1 MSIEQMKHADWLRK
15 NHLLYFGFAIA
26 GGLGLIAQLILR
38 SNMATILSVAIPFAI
53 ATVLY
58 IIFRLTR
65 NKFLTKAMPYILI
78 LSTFA
83 VALGVIFLSGANLGS
98 IGIIFFLL
106 VLGAIHGRLI
116 IMGLAYMLSLISL
129 LLNNA
134 QFVSPELVTDSGA
147 NLVLLHFLS
156 GVILLL
162 LVRQNARTYTEIEK
176 LSEQTAL
183 RMNEEAD
190 LAQRLDSTVEKITH
204 NLSRLRSSSETS
216 LGSQREMLVAIS
228 EVSEASQQQADHISD
243 IAERSEDT
251 HQSVEVIS
259 HGLTALVH
267 TATEAGGR
275 ADEGSSKI
283 EGLKSGID
291 AFATFFEELNETFAT
306 LTEKISE
313 TNEFASSIK
322 QITDQTNLLA
332 LNASIEAARAGEYG
346 KGFAVVADEI
356 RKLAGLTDDTLAKID
371 SNLVEVNTFNE
382 LAVSKLKAGKE
393 QITIQTEV
401 ADSSNVTFTGLR
413 SAMSELQSEMQ
424 TFIESFKEVT
434 TNTGTI
440 QERTMEFASLIEES
454 SAAIEELD
462 ATLVHLVD
470 EQGEMDT
477 YLQQTH
483 DEAVSLRG

>member
-15 NHLLYFGFAIA
+15 NHLLYFGFTIA
-26 GGLGLIAQLILR
+26 GGLGLIVQLILR

-53 ATVLY
+53 GTLLY
-58 IIFRLTR
+58 VIFRFTNNLFLTR
-65 NKFLTKAMPYILI
+65 AMPYIL
-78 LSTFA
+78 LFSTFA
-83 VALGVIFLSGANLGS
+83 AALGVIFLSGANLGT

-106 VLGAIHGRLI
+106 VIGAIHGRLI
-116 IMGLAYMLSLISL
+116 IMGLAYVLSLVSL

-134 QFVSPELVTDSGA
+134 QFISPELVADSGA

-176 LSEQTAL
+176 LTEQTTL
-183 RMNEEAD
+183 RMQEEAE
-190 LAQRLDSTVEKITH
+190 LAKRLDSTVEQITH
-204 NLSRLRSSSETS
+204 NLSKLRSSSETS
-216 LGSQREMLVAIS
+216 LDSQREMLIAIS
-228 EVSEASQQQADHISD
+228 EVSGASQQQADHILD
-243 IAERSEDT
+243 IAERSEET

-259 HGLTALVH
+259 QGLTALVE

-283 EGLKSGID
+283 EELKNGID
-291 AFATFFEELNETFAT
+291 AFATFFEELNDTFAT

-322 QITDQTNLLA
+322 KITDQTNLLA
-332 LNASIEAARAGEYG
+332 LNASIEAARAGDYG

-371 SNLVEVNTFNE
+371 SNLVEVNMFNE

-393 QITIQTEV
+393 QIAVQTDV
-401 ADSSNVTFTGLR
+401 ADSSNVTFTRLH
-413 SAMSELQSEMQ
+413 STMSELQSEMQ

-434 TNTGTI
+434 ANTGMI
-440 QERTMEFASLIEES
+440 QKRTMEFASLIEES
-454 SAAIEELD
+454 SAAIEEVD
-462 ATLVHLVD
+462 ATLAHLVD

-483 DEAVSLRG
+483 DDAVSLRG